1 MLSPSATN
9 EKEPPMSAA
18 TTQTAT
24 PIPAARELV
33 PPRPRLRRLFAAIA
47 RYNERMQMGSGETMP
62 RLRWY

>member
-1 MLSPSATN
+1 
-9 EKEPPMSAA
+9 MSASA
-18 TTQTAT
+18 AAHTA

-47 RYNERMQMGSGETMP
+47 RYNQRATLGGGETMP

>member
-1 MLSPSATN
+1 MT
-9 EKEPPMSAA
+9 AA
-18 TTQTAT
+18 TATQTAT

-47 RYNERMQMGSGETMP
+47 RDNERMQMGGGDTMP